1 MNELQFK
8 KSIQHLVVHT
18 VHTDSSW
25 DSKLVSLYQTM
36 LGLNWKIVEW
46 IKGRVP
52 DDVDDV

>member
-8 KSIQHLVVHT
+8 KSVQHLVVHT